1 MKSETQGNNEDMRSS
16 GNAEVQL
23 KWQAEFFSQVC
34 EIKELT
40 NKCENNS

>member
-16 GNAEVQL
+16 GNEELQL

-34 EIKELT
+34 EKRY
-40 NKCENNS
+40 